1 MENDFPL
8 NIDVIIGHP
17 FGDVR
22 VSLEEWVRVGPGPR
36 FLVKPIRALRRDTD
50 EELPLSVIPVQYRN
64 DVSYIRK
71 IVNGL
76 VPDPW
81 QRDVETLGS
90 FLEDSGYLL
99 HKISVLII
107 SSGGREHALAW
118 KLAQSPLV
126 ERVYVAPGNAGTA
139 LVAENVPIAED
150 DFAGLMAFAKEK
162 GIGLTAVG
170 PEVPLANGIVD
181 QFQAAGLPIFGP
193 TQAAAQLEASKA
205 FAKTFMQEMGI
216 PTAKAAVFTDYE
228 EAREYLAQ
236 NPGPTVI
243 KASGLAAGKGVIVC
257 DDTAQA
263 EAALQEIM
271 LDRAFGAAG
280 DEVLIEE
287 RMVGLEL
294 SLLVLTDGVT
304 GVSLT
309 PARDHKRIYDG
320 DHGPNTGGMGAYA
333 PPPDVTPELIA
344 EIMATIVRPTI
355 RGMAERG
362 TPYVGVL
369 YAGLML
375 TAVGPKVIEF
385 NCRFGDPETQV
396 VLPMLDGD
404 LAEIMLACIEG
415 RLTPQMV
422 RFYDGA
428 CATVVLAAPGYPGP
442 YPKGLPI
449 TGLDEMPDDVLVFH
463 AGTKMSEGQIVTNGG
478 RVLAVSARGEDLT
491 TAVAR
496 VYTAVPKIHFT
507 GAHYRRDVGY
517 RTQYL

>member
-1 MENDFPL
+1 MIE
-8 NIDVIIGHP
+8 
-17 FGDVR
+17 
-22 VSLEEWVRVGPGPR
+22 
-36 FLVKPIRALRRDTD
+36 K
-50 EELPLSVIPVQYRN
+50 IPV
-64 DVSYIRK
+64 
-71 IVNGL
+71 L
-76 VPDPW
+76 VI
-81 QRDVETLGS
+81 G
-90 FLEDSGYLL
+90 
-99 HKISVLII
+99 
-107 SSGGREHALAW
+107 SGGREHALAC
-118 KLAQSPLV
+118 KLGQSPSV

-139 LVAENVPIAED
+139 VIAENVPIAED
-150 DFAGLMAFAKEK
+150 DFAGLIAFVRKK
-162 GIGLTAVG
+162 RIGLTAVG

-205 FAKTFMQEMGI
+205 FAKAFMQEMGI

-236 NPGPTVI
+236 NPGPAVI

-257 DDTAQA
+257 DNTAQA
-263 EAALQEIM
+263 ETALQEIM
-271 LDRAFGAAG
+271 LDRAFGGAG

-287 RMVGLEL
+287 RMAGPEL
-294 SLLVLTDGVT
+294 SLLVLTDGGTAVP
-304 GVSLT
+304 LL
-309 PARDHKRIYDG
+309 PARDHKRIFDG
-320 DHGPNTGGMGAYA
+320 DRGPNTGGMGAYA
-333 PPPDVTPELIA
+333 PLPDVSPELIE

-375 TAVGPKVIEF
+375 TSSGPQVIEF

-415 RLTPQMV
+415 RLSPEMA
-422 RFYDGA
+422 RFHSGA
-428 CATVVLAAPGYPGP
+428 CVTVVLAAPGYPGP

-449 TGLDEMPDDVLVFH
+449 TGLDSVPEDVLVFH
-463 AGTKMSEGQIVTNGG
+463 AGTKMENGQVVTSGG
-478 RVLAVSARGEDLT
+478 RVLAVSARGEGLS

-496 VYTAVPKIHFT
+496 VYTAVQQIHFA
-507 GAHYRRDVGY
+507 GVHYRRDIGN
-517 RTQYL
+517 LED